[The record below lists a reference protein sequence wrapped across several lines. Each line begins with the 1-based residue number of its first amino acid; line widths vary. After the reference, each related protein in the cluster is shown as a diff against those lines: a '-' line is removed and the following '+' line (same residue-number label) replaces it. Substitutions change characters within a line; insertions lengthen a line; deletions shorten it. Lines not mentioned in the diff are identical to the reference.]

1 MYRFLLNV
9 FSLPEKGG
17 PGGRSAATSEALPHQ
32 DVETGKGKVCYCA
45 FALKFC
51 YFGDLVLSRSL

>member
-1 MYRFLLNV
+1 MYRFLVNV
-9 FSLPEKGG
+9 FSIPEKGG
-17 PGGRSAATSEALPHQ
+17 PGRRSAATSEALPHK

-45 FALKFC
+45 LALKFC